1 MIMQRPESDLRTLII
16 LTNDMILDDIAGFK
30 QRIQTARKKLAAL
43 PATAI
48 DWKEHK
54 KIKSKKHEL
63 KSEISHVKQLIGYA
77 KEALEGV

>member
-1 MIMQRPESDLRTLII
+1 MLI
-16 LTNDMILDDIAGFK
+16 LTNDMILDDIAEF
-30 QRIQTARKKLAAL
+30 QNRIQISREKLAAL

-54 KIKSKKHEL
+54 KIKAKRNEME
-63 KSEISHVKQLIGYA
+63 SEISHIKILIGYA